1 MLSIGKKKEENI
13 MNSTVKAIL
22 AIVVVV
28 GLVYWGAMRYS
39 ANQFENSELGEELNG
54 AMQACRE
61 AQAKGMLSGIPSG
74 DNSSGVTIE
83 SEDFEYQDRKSVS
96 FPMQTGCK
104 VTYENQTVT
113 LNLRKEHRNAPWM
126 VIGTAPLGS
135 ETMMQD
141 EVEGMKDKAET
152 MLKDEVEDMKEEA
165 GAMLKDGVEDMKDEA
180 DGMKDEAGTM
190 LKDEAGTMKDE
201 AGSMMQDKT
210 KSMMK

>member
-61 AQAKGMLSGIPSG
+61 AQAKGMLSGMPSG

-113 LNLRKEHRNAPWM
+113 LNLRKEDRNAPWV
-126 VIGTAPLGS
+126 VIGAAPLGS
-135 ETMMQD
+135 ENMMRD
-141 EVEGMKDKAET
+141 EVEGMKD
-152 MLKDEVEDMKEEA
+152 EA
-165 GAMLKDGVEDMKDEA
+165 GAMMKDEADGMKDEA

-190 LKDEAGTMKDE
+190 MKDK
-201 AGSMMQDKT
+201 A
-210 KSMMK
+210 KSMAK

>member
-13 MNSTVKAIL
+13 MNSTVKVIL

-39 ANQFENSELGEELNG
+39 ANQFESSEMGEEING
-54 AMQACRE
+54 AMHACRE
-61 AQAKGMLSGIPSG
+61 AQLKGLLPGIPSG
-74 DNSSGVTIE
+74 DQPTGVTIE
-83 SEDFEYQDRKSVS
+83 SDDFDYQDRKSVS

-113 LNLRKEHRNAPWM
+113 LNLRKEDRNAPWM

-152 MLKDEVEDMKEEA
+152 MLKDEVEDMKDEA
-165 GAMLKDGVEDMKDEA
+165 GAMLKNEA